1 MTKTIALAGKG
12 GTGKTTIAAMLIDS
26 IVRQGKGPLLAID
39 ADPASNLHLA
49 LGMPM
54 PSTVGEIREK
64 MALMSSGGQLDM
76 SMPRQDYLDL
86 EVRMALEE
94 GQLFD
99 LIAMG
104 RPEGPGCYCAFN
116 HMLRDIID
124 KLSKGYGFVVID
136 NEAGMEHIS
145 RRTTRD
151 VDHLLLVTDPTIRGV
166 RTAAEMARLSEE
178 LDVNVKQIVLVVNR
192 VVDKLPE
199 PLQQAIDNLN
209 LEVGAYIPADE
220 KVNQL
225 DALGKPLIQL
235 DGNSPAYQAVETLAA
250 RLLA

>member
-26 IVRQGKGPLLAID
+26 IVRAGKGPLLAID

-64 MALMSSGGQLDM
+64 MALMSSGGQLGM
-76 SMPRQDYLDL
+76 SMSRQDYIDL

-116 HMLRDIID
+116 HMLREVID

-166 RTAAEMARLSEE
+166 RTAAEMVKLSEE
-178 LDVNVKQIVLVVNR
+178 LDVNVQQIVLVVNR

-199 PLQQAIDNLN
+199 PLQQAIDDLN
-209 LEVGAYIPADE
+209 LEVGAYVPADE

-235 DGNSPAYQAVETLAA
+235 DGNSPAYKAVETLAA
-250 RLLA
+250 RLLT